1 MMKYILLISVLF
13 SFALG
18 QEVWVRSGNGKVKL
32 RGSSLTGDSVTIPAT
47 VTSSGNI
54 ASKPNMHFG
63 ANGLI
68 YKSTDTT
75 SSGGSTDSAVY
86 ATLYNMRQMLDSI
99 AQLKD
104 KRMAQELANAGAT
117 TLATIGFAAASTKT
131 GTVTTADD
139 ANGIFQKHRT
149 TSASGNSAGWLS
161 AFTLTKTDWLP
172 EFNAYVQLYT
182 GAVTNSRY
190 WVGLFSATPVA
201 SGVPNVHALAFRYDT
216 GVDGTAFWRTV
227 SIAGTGASANVT
239 TTTIAVAINTAYKLR
254 IVVNT
259 TSKVSFYIN
268 NVLVAVHTST
278 LPTSSTLLGYGC
290 QVTTLTTGPHNIR
303 VSRISIQQK

>member
-1 MMKYILLISVLF
+1 MRYLLLIVLAT
-13 SFALG
+13 SLLLS
-18 QEVWVRSGNGKVKL
+18 QEVWIRTGQGKVKL
-32 RGSSLTGDSVTIPAT
+32 RGSSISGDSVTVSASAS
-47 VTSSGNI
+47 VDSSI
-54 ASKPNMHFG
+54 YASK
-63 ANGLI
+63 
-68 YKSTDTT
+68 SWTT
-75 SSGGSTDSAVY
+75 NQFQAKGTGGSTDSSVY
-86 ATLYNMRQMLDSI
+86 VTVTRLQATIDSLN
-99 AQLKD
+99 QLKD
-104 KRMAQELANAGAT
+104 KREAQELANAGAT

-131 GTVTTADD
+131 GTITTADD

-149 TSASGNSAGWLS
+149 TSVSGNSAGWLS
-161 AFTLTKTDWLP
+161 AFTLTKTDWKP
-172 EFNAYVQLYT
+172 EFNAYVQLDT

-201 SGVPNVHALAFRYDT
+201 SGVPNIHALAFRYDT

-239 TTTIAVAINTAYKLR
+239 TTTVAVAINTAYKLR

-268 NVLVAVHTST
+268 NVLVAVHTTT

-290 QVTTLTTGPHNIR
+290 QVTTLTAGPHNIR
-303 VSRISIQQK
+303 VSRISLIQN

>member
-1 MMKYILLISVLF
+1 MKIILLILLVSF
-13 SFALG
+13 SLNA
-18 QEVWVRSGNGKVKL
+18 QVKL
-32 RGSSLTGDSVTIPAT
+32 IFKHSDNKIYER
-47 VTSSGNI
+47 TSSGD
-54 ASKPNMHFG
+54 G
-63 ANGLI
+63 VGVG
-68 YKSTDTT
+68 YDTEVSLG
-75 SSGGSTDSAVY
+75 SSGSTDSAVY
-86 ATLYNMRQMLDSI
+86 ATLYNMRQMIDSLS
-99 AQLKD
+99 QLKN
-104 KRMAQELANAGAT
+104 KREAQELANAGAT

-131 GTVTTADD
+131 GSILTSDD
-139 ANGIFQKHRT
+139 ANGIFNKHT
-149 TSASGNSAGWLS
+149 TTAVSGNSAGWLS

-172 EFNAYVQLYT
+172 EFNAYVQLDT
-182 GAVTNSRY
+182 AAVTNSRY

-239 TTTIAVAINTAYKLR
+239 TTTVAVAINTAYKLR
-254 IVVNT
+254 IVVNS

-290 QVTTLTTGPHNIR
+290 QITTLTTVKHNIR
-303 VSRISIQQK
+303 VSRIALSQN